1 MKLQMP
7 AQIERAPLDTLSRP
21 LRNLRVSVTD
31 RCNLRCQY
39 CMPDEDYVWLPR
51 EELLTFEEIAALV
64 DLFSEL
70 GVNRVR
76 LTGGEPL
83 LRRDLPVLVRML
95 AANPRL
101 QDIALTT
108 NGTMLAEHASSL
120 RDAGL
125 RRLTVSLDTLNAG
138 RFAALVKRDV
148 LKDVLAGISAAENAG
163 FTGTKIDAVILRGL
177 NDSELPELIEFGK
190 QHSAEVRFIEY
201 MDVGGATQWSAA
213 DVVSREEMLQN
224 LAKRYG
230 RISEMREDSSAPAER
245 FQLSDGTVFGII
257 ASTTSPF
264 CRRCD
269 RSRLTAD
276 GMWYLCL
283 YASRGTDLRRMLR
296 GGAPREELAAAIS
309 RVWRGRTARGAETRI
324 ENPSRGVL
332 LPIETLRQDPHL
344 EMHTRGG

>member
-1 MKLQMP
+1 MSP
-7 AQIERAPLDTLSRP
+7 HIELAPLDTLSRP

-64 DLFSEL
+64 DVFTEL
-70 GVNRVR
+70 GVDRVR

-83 LRRDLPVLVRML
+83 LRRDLPVLVRLL

-101 QDIALTT
+101 KDIALTT
-108 NGTMLAEHASSL
+108 NGTMLAEHAALL

-125 RRLTVSLDTLNAG
+125 RRLTVSLDTLDAG

-148 LKDVLAGISAAENAG
+148 LKDVLAGISAAQNAG
-163 FTGTKIDAVILRGL
+163 FSGTKIDAVILRGL

-190 QHSAEVRFIEY
+190 AHSAEVRFIEY

-213 DVVSREEMLQN
+213 DVVSREEMLQT

-283 YASRGTDLRRMLR
+283 YASRGTDLRQMLR